1 MECSRES
8 ALSLFFKPW
17 AESGVEIL
25 LSVNGAEEFCKIKW
39 TSPGNCR
46 FLEICFTRSGAKNLM
61 VDLFEASG
69 FSYEDARNDAS
80 VPLLAANGW
89 ESFVLVGF
97 PDGATLLFA
106 RPRRD

>member
-17 AESGVEIL
+17 AESEAEIL
-25 LSVNGAEEFCKIKW
+25 LSVNGGAESCKMKW
-39 TSPGNCR
+39 TSPGDGR
-46 FLEICFTRSGAKNLM
+46 FLEIGFTRSGAKNLM
-61 VDLFEASG
+61 VDLFGASR
-69 FSYEDARNDAS
+69 FSYEDARNDPSA
-80 VPLLAANGW
+80 PLLAANGW
-89 ESFVLVGF
+89 ESFVLVEF